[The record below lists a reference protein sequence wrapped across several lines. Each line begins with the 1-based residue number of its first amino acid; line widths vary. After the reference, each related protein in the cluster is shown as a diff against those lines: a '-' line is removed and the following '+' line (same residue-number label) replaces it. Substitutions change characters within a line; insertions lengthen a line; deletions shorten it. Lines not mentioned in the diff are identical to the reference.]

1 MLIEAVTHTD
11 KLLNE
16 ESGIDTYLS
25 GSTMT
30 AMLFDQSRIYT
41 ANSGDSRAMMCS
53 YSHEKGKLFLNSI
66 GVKVQNLTIDHKPD
80 LPEEQKRVEALGGR
94 VEPIKGPNGTFLGP
108 MRVWLKDEDS
118 PGLAMSRSM
127 GD

>member
-1 MLIEAVTHTD
+1 
-11 KLLNE
+11 
-16 ESGIDTYLS
+16 
-25 GSTMT
+25 
-30 AMLFDQSRIYT
+30 
-41 ANSGDSRAMMCS
+41 
-53 YSHEKGKLFLNSI
+53 
-66 GVKVQNLTIDHKPD
+66 VKVQSLTIDHKPD

-127 GD
+127 GDQQAHEAGVITEPEILSFKLCPDDKFIVIASDGVWEFLENETVAKIVWPFYI